1 MRRLP
6 LWLTLWGLREDGARM
21 SEAMAEAI
29 WMGLAGYL
37 GLGLVAGLGVILFG
51 LKRLPPGAEAMPMRV
66 RLLILPGLAALWPV
80 IAMRLAGVKPP
91 EDRS

>member
-1 MRRLP
+1 
-6 LWLTLWGLREDGARM
+6 M

-37 GLGLVAGLGVILFG
+37 GFGLVAGLCVALFG
-51 LKRLPPGAEAMPMRV
+51 MKRLAPGAGPVPLRV

-80 IAMRLAGVKPP
+80 IALRLAGVKPP
-91 EDRS
+91 EDRP